1 MDSNTVV
8 KAKPAPSVKKWNPF
22 DRAYN
27 KNLHDYLHD
36 LRSVKD
42 LRTINGYR
50 LFVDYKT
57 VKLLLNHEN
66 TSVLEL
72 TEVFPQKR
80 EAVTVMSKDFPSLS
94 RMTRRWP
101 VLANDPHH
109 AQLRNVLTAIWRQ
122 SELMEAV
129 NKFVELTVKNIPLNT
144 PFDWIPFSEE
154 LPIFIISQVL
164 GFPLSDK
171 EKLRNWSKGMA
182 WVTEPFANMY
192 DFAEINKEFENFEK
206 YLNIH
211 LDTQIQNPSLTCLI
225 GRLCQHVKSNNLDWT
240 HEDMVSLLTLIFF
253 SAIET
258 SIIFFGGA
266 LLELSKAPHI
276 WEEVCADP
284 SLTPVLTEELL
295 RMTSPLSYTSRKV
308 DAPIELEDGTVLKKG
323 DWVFLSFIGA
333 NRDPLVFEHPDSAVL
348 RQPNPHL
355 AFGHGSHYCFGSRIA
370 RVEAT
375 ALLKALALK
384 KIKISLLP
392 QELDFDKGIYF
403 KKLNKLQVVFKS
415 DAQ

>member
-1 MDSNTVV
+1 MDSNTIVE
-8 KAKPAPSVKKWNPF
+8 KELEIWAKKWNPF

-27 KNLHDYLHD
+27 KNLHGYLHN
-36 LRSVKD
+36 LRGVKD

-50 LFVDYKT
+50 IFIDYKT
-57 VKLLLNHEN
+57 VKLLLDHEN

-80 EAVTVMSKDFPSLS
+80 EAANVEDKDFPSLA

-101 VLANDPHH
+101 VLANEPHH
-109 AQLRNVLTAIWRQ
+109 TELRSLLTAIWRQ

-129 NKFVELTVKNIPLNT
+129 DTFVEMTVNNIPLNK

-154 LPIFIISQVL
+154 LPIFVIAQVL

-192 DFAEINKEFENFEK
+192 DFSEINKEFENFEN

-211 LDTQIQNPSLTCLI
+211 LDKQLQNPSLDCMI
-225 GRLCQHVKSNNLDWT
+225 GRLCHHVKENKPDWT

-258 SIIFFGGA
+258 SIIFFGSA
-266 LLELSKAPHI
+266 LLELSKAHHV
-276 WEEVCADP
+276 WEEVCKDP
-284 SLTPVLTEELL
+284 SLAPVLTEELL
-295 RMTSPLSYTSRKV
+295 RMTAPLSYTSRKV
-308 DAPIELEDGTVLKKG
+308 NAPIVLEDGTVMNKDEWL
-323 DWVFLSFIGA
+323 FLSFIGA
-333 NRDPLVFEHPDSAVL
+333 NRDPLVFDDPDTLQL

-370 RVEAT
+370 RVEIT

-384 KIKISLLP
+384 NIRP
-392 QELDFDKGIYF
+392 ELVPHQVDFDKGIYF

>member
-1 MDSNTVV
+1 MDSNTTISNR
-8 KAKPAPSVKKWNPF
+8 AALLAKKWNPF
-22 DRAYN
+22 DQAYS
-27 KNLHDYLHD
+27 KNLHGYLHN
-36 LRSVKD
+36 LREVDS
-42 LRTINGYR
+42 LRTPNGYR
-50 LFVDYKT
+50 MFIDYKT
-57 VKLLLNHEN
+57 VKLLLNHES

-72 TEVFPQKR
+72 TEVFPKKR
-80 EAVTVMSKDFPSLS
+80 EAANVEKRDFPSLA

-101 VLANDPHH
+101 VLANEPHH
-109 AQLRNVLTAIWRQ
+109 TELRSLLTAIWRQ

-129 NKFVELTVKNIPLNT
+129 NTFVDLTVKNIPLNK

-154 LPIFIISQVL
+154 LPIFVISQVL

-192 DFAEINKEFENFEK
+192 DFAEINKEFENFEN
-206 YLNIH
+206 YLNAH
-211 LDTQIQNPSLTCLI
+211 LDAQLQNPSQNCLI
-225 GRLCQHVKSNNLDWT
+225 GRLCCHVKENNMDWT

-258 SIIFFGGA
+258 SIIFFGSA
-266 LLELSKAPHI
+266 FFELSKAPHV
-276 WEEVCADP
+276 WEEVCADS

-295 RMTSPLSYTSRKV
+295 RMTAPLSYTSRKV
-308 DAPIELEDGTVLKKG
+308 DAPIELEDGTVLQKG
-323 DWVFLSFIGA
+323 EWVFLSFIGA
-333 NRDPLVFEHPDSAVL
+333 NRDPLVFEDPDALRL

-370 RVEAT
+370 RVEIT

-384 KIKISLLP
+384 KLRIQLLS
-392 QELDFDKGIYF
+392 QEPDFDKGIYF
-403 KKLNKLQVVFKS
+403 KKLNTLQLLFKS
-415 DAQ
+415 EAQ